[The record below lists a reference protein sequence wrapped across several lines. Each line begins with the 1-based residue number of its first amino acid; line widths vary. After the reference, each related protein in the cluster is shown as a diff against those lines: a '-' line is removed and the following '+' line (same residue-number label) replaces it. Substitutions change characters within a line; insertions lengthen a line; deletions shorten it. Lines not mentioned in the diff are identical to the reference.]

1 VVEVR
6 GRVCPKCRRR
16 TLIYIHGCYLS
27 YCTNKECDFE
37 AKDSTYEK
45 HCEKYP
51 RIAPNSKDV
60 FDRIP
65 GLLGLVSKEV
75 VLTEEILA
83 IGLHAISAEER
94 IEQGYI
100 QRQATPPFEELQ
112 EESQDVYRVL
122 ARFIMKYFVPK
133 G

>member
-1 VVEVR
+1 M
-6 GRVCPKCRRR
+6 
-16 TLIYIHGCYLS
+16 IYVHALKLS
-27 YCTNKECDFE
+27 WCTNSECKHEDTHSSYEEHMKE
-37 AKDSTYEK
+37 
-45 HCEKYP
+45 YP
-51 RIAPNSKDV
+51 KVAPNSKEV
-60 FDRIP
+60 FDKIP
-65 GLLGLVSKEV
+65 GLPGLVSKKV

-100 QRQATPPFEELQ
+100 QRQAAPPFEGLQ